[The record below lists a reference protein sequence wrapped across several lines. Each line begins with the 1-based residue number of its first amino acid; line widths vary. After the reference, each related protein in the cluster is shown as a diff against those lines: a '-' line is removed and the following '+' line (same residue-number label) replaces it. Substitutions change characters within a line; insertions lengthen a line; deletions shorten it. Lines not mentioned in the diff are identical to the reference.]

1 MVMNPQDE
9 QMNKPRGG
17 LLGLFDKAMK
27 ADEDTGLSPLQN
39 FAAALDPLILKDL
52 RGGEGIRQQGV
63 QRAATMSKNK
73 TVDMLRQQGRNDLAD
88 AVMNR
93 TIGPKEAFSVMQS
106 EKAADTA
113 FQRQKDLA
121 AFSAGLKAPAA
132 PKLYSEFAKLN
143 ADLQA
148 GNISKDQYN
157 ASVQSFLNKN
167 KMSIRPFRD
176 INRKKTKVVTVGSVK
191 IGGDNPISVQSMT
204 NTLTTDIEATI
215 NQINQITE
223 AGGDLVRVSCPD
235 KESTQALKKI
245 IAPKKN
251 LSFSENFFHMCF
263 GKVPEKEIVKAFD
276 VSLILY
282 AEHSFNVSTFTART
296 ITSSL
301 SDIHG
306 AITGAIASL
315 KGPLH
320 GGANEEVMHMMKKI
334 KKPENALKWINNAL
348 KNKEVV
354 MGFGHRVYKSGDS
367 RVPTMR
373 EYFGKVA
380 KIKKDKTFEKIYD
393 IVEKVMIKKKNIHP
407 NVDYPTGP
415 TYHLMGFDTDFFT
428 PIFVISRITG
438 WSAHIMEQHAANKLI
453 RPLAKYKGSKHRTV
467 MQLNQR

>member
-1 MVMNPQDE
+1 MSDDI
-9 QMNKPRGG
+9 KKG
-17 LLGLFDKAMK
+17 LLGIIV
-27 ADEDTGLSPLQN
+27 DETEISKVMPEINSLTYRGY
-39 FAAALDPLILKDL
+39 AAQDLCDRCDFEEVAYLILNKELPKKNQLKQFVKDL
-52 RGGEGIRQQGV
+52 TKE
-63 QRAATMSKNK
+63 RALSKNLIEILKRIPKNSHPMDVARTAVSIMGLEDKETKDNSPKANLRKAIRIFAK
-73 TVDMLRQQGRNDLAD
+73 T
-88 AVMNR
+88 
-93 TIGPKEAFSVMQS
+93 P
-106 EKAADTA
+106 TA
-113 FQRQKDLA
+113 LA
-121 AFSAGLKAPAA
+121 AFYRL
-132 PKLYSEFAKLN
+132 
-143 ADLQA
+143 
-148 GNISKDQYN
+148 
-157 ASVQSFLNKN
+157 
-167 KMSIRPFRD
+167 
-176 INRKKTKVVTVGSVK
+176 RKG
-191 IGGDNPISVQSMT
+191 
-204 NTLTTDIEATI
+204 
-215 NQINQITE
+215 
-223 AGGDLVRVSCPD
+223 
-235 KESTQALKKI
+235 KKI
-245 IAPKKN
+245 ISPKKKFG
-251 LSFSENFFHMCF
+251 FSENFFHMCF
-263 GKVPEKEIVKAFD
+263 GKVPNIEIVKAFD

-334 KKPENALKWINNAL
+334 KKPENALKWITKAL
-348 KNKEVV
+348 KNKDVV

-373 EYFGKVA
+373 EYFKRVA
-380 KIKKDKTFEKIYD
+380 IIKKDKIFEKIYD

-453 RPLAKYKGSKHRTV
+453 RPLASYKGSKHRKV

>member
-1 MVMNPQDE
+1 MSDDI
-9 QMNKPRGG
+9 KKG
-17 LLGLFDKAMK
+17 LLGIIV
-27 ADEDTGLSPLQN
+27 DETEISKVMPEINSLTYRGYAAQDLCARCN
-39 FAAALDPLILKDL
+39 FEEVAYLILNKELPKKNQLKQFVKDL
-52 RGGEGIRQQGV
+52 IKER
-63 QRAATMSKNK
+63 TLSKNLIEILK
-73 TVDMLRQQGRNDLAD
+73 RIPKNSHPMDVART
-88 AVMNR
+88 AV
-93 TIGPKEAFSVMQS
+93 SVMGLEDKES
-106 EKAADTA
+106 KDNSPNANLRKALRIFAKTPTA
-113 FQRQKDLA
+113 LA
-121 AFSAGLKAPAA
+121 AFYRLRKG
-132 PKLYSEFAKLN
+132 
-143 ADLQA
+143 
-148 GNISKDQYN
+148 
-157 ASVQSFLNKN
+157 KN
-167 KMSIRPFRD
+167 
-176 INRKKTKVVTVGSVK
+176 
-191 IGGDNPISVQSMT
+191 
-204 NTLTTDIEATI
+204 
-215 NQINQITE
+215 
-223 AGGDLVRVSCPD
+223 
-235 KESTQALKKI
+235 I

-334 KKPENALKWINNAL
+334 KKPENALKWITKAL
-348 KNKEVV
+348 KNKDVV

-373 EYFGKVA
+373 EYFKRVA
-380 KIKKDKTFEKIYD
+380 IIKKDKTFEKIYD
-393 IVEKVMIKKKNIHP
+393 IVEKVMIKEKNIYP

-453 RPLAKYKGSKHRTV
+453 RPLASYKGQKHRKV
-467 MQLNQR
+467 LELNQR